1 MSQLI
6 SQLIVLIKSQ
16 RAQTSNPLDSFWQHC
31 NESLIMN
38 NTVFDIAHGEDK
50 ETKITFPSPFPN
62 DKFDCSCIHKTKLSW
77 SK

>member
-1 MSQLI
+1 
-6 SQLIVLIKSQ
+6 
-16 RAQTSNPLDSFWQHC
+16 
-31 NESLIMN
+31 MN

-77 SK
+77 SKYINQRLLN